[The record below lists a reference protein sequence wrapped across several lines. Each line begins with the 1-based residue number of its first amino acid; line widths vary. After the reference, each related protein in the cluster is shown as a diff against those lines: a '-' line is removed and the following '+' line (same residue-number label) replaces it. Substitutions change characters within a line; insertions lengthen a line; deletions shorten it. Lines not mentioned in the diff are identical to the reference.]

1 MQQLS
6 YQLKTGKKFIEEAL
20 ENLMQTKQ
28 VIKRSLVKNSVVY
41 YLPLIVMLADDD
53 SSNSTV
59 NVARTLDSILRQLSE
74 AQETLDVDQG

>member
-1 MQQLS
+1 M
-6 YQLKTGKKFIEEAL
+6 
-20 ENLMQTKQ
+20 
-28 VIKRSLVKNSVVY
+28 IKRSLVKNSVVY

-59 NVARTLDSILRQLSE
+59 NVARTLDSIVRQLSE

>member
-1 MQQLS
+1 
-6 YQLKTGKKFIEEAL
+6 
-20 ENLMQTKQ
+20 MQTKQ

-59 NVARTLDSILRQLSE
+59 NVARTLDSIVRQLSE

>member
-59 NVARTLDSILRQLSE
+59 NVARTLDSIVRQLSE

>member
-20 ENLMQTKQ
+20 ENLMRTKQ

-59 NVARTLDSILRQLSE
+59 NVARTLDSIVRQLSE
-74 AQETLDVDQG
+74 AQEILDVDQG

>member
-1 MQQLS
+1 
-6 YQLKTGKKFIEEAL
+6 
-20 ENLMQTKQ
+20 MQTKQ

>member
-59 NVARTLDSILRQLSE
+59 NVARTLDSIVRELSE